1 MLEKMETARDNK
13 EFCAAILA
21 DLLKAF
27 DCICH
32 SLLSAKLKAFGC
44 DQNSWSYLRFLQWYI
59 KKNKTKVGSPF
70 SAYLDIIY
78 GVPQGS
84 TLGPLFFNTDL

>member
-1 MLEKMETARDNK
+1 MVIST
-13 EFCAAILA
+13 IP
-21 DLLKAF
+21 
-27 DCICH
+27 
-32 SLLSAKLKAFGC
+32 SVVY
-44 DQNSWSYLRFLQWYI
+44 Q
-59 KKNKTKVGSPF
+59 KKKKTKVGSPF